1 MIAARPRRRRAASS
15 AMLLAAAAVLS
26 VPAVSSGAIS
36 SAFTSS
42 GAISSAFYGYAGC
55 IGVPP
60 HTTTAELRTRGCTV
74 LDDNSTNVPGT
85 LGIAIPCRRRMPA
98 WLDGMPLTFT
108 RPIVASTL
116 DAAGFEVTLSNG
128 SKTTPLC
135 TLLTPANE
143 RNEDHTPHLLGTFGD
158 GLRGTVYPTAV
169 RVVGSLELE
178 LGNGSRIDARGELYD
193 NRTAVARAEM
203 RYLNST
209 VRMVRAQAELF
220 STGGETKLGLPPGR
234 YPNHCRQVFPSTTHV
249 IKTIFN
255 GGVTLDG
262 VTSLQPSGAVARSL
276 FALRVGPQPLYASAV
291 LGLADLG
298 KETDAPPGDTYV
310 QDGDNN
316 LDVCLELDTA
326 TAAALLRGEGSIAA
340 TCSAPLGTQLF
351 PPKGR
356 YPCVPGHWLPI
367 AGGPGGSSGGGVTPP
382 ADV

>member
-1 MIAARPRRRRAASS
+1 
-15 AMLLAAAAVLS
+15 
-26 VPAVSSGAIS
+26 
-36 SAFTSS
+36 
-42 GAISSAFYGYAGC
+42 
-55 IGVPP
+55 
-60 HTTTAELRTRGCTV
+60 
-74 LDDNSTNVPGT
+74 
-85 LGIAIPCRRRMPA
+85 MPA

-108 RPIVASTL
+108 HPIVASTL
-116 DAAGFEVTLSNG
+116 DAADFEVTLSNG

-135 TLLTPANE
+135 ALLAPANE
-143 RNEDHTPHLLGTFGD
+143 WNEGHTPLLLGTFGD

-291 LGLADLG
+291 LGLAECAPPRGSRAPDAAPREFPISPPALPLASLPSSRAASHRACGRSLG